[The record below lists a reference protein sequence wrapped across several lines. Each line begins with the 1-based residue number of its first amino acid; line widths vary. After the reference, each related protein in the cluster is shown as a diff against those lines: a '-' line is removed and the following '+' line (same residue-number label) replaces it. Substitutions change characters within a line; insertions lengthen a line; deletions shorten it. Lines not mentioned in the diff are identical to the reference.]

1 MLSEKRFSLFA
12 LNKNRHFFYFYKFR
26 LRGVVDKTPKIFH
39 CRPPFPVGSPERK
52 RHKKSA
58 CIVMQ
63 APLSVTPEGL
73 EPSTQ

>member
-1 MLSEKRFSLFA
+1 MLNLMNPSGFYVDPFSA
-12 LNKNRHFFYFYKFR
+12 E
-26 LRGVVDKTPKIFH
+26 
-39 CRPPFPVGSPERK
+39 SPERK

>member
-1 MLSEKRFSLFA
+1 MLNLINPSGFYVDPDFPLRLPFSA
-12 LNKNRHFFYFYKFR
+12 E
-26 LRGVVDKTPKIFH
+26 
-39 CRPPFPVGSPERK
+39 SPERK